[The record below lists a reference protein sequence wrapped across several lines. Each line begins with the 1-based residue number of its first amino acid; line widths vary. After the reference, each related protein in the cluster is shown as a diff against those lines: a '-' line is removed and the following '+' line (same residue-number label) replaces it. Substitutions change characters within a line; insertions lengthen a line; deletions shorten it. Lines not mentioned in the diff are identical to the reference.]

1 MPMTFF
7 YTLSRFTHTHIS
19 NKLKQSL
26 SDNLVR
32 FYPLAGRVKDE
43 FYVDCNDDGV
53 PYIEAKVKGQ
63 LSETIR
69 NPVPKELH
77 KLHPYRLDDVKDLA
91 AAVQVNFFDCGGVA
105 VTMLISHKV
114 ADAVSYFNFVNCWAA
129 TSRQDS
135 HIVVPQFGADAL
147 FPPKN
152 IAGFKSSS
160 GMVKEDITT
169 RRFVF
174 SASAVAAIRAKY
186 SSDSIVTTEH
196 PRRPSRIEA
205 LSAFLWT
212 TYVAAIKEDVNPNSI
227 YAVLHAVNLR
237 PRVDPPLPDHFFGNV
252 SRIAVA
258 VPCRDVEKEGYDVL
272 NPMRDAIKK
281 VDGEYVRKLREGDE
295 HLDFL
300 RDRSERFSSG
310 EVVPFGFTSLCR
322 FPLYEADFGWGK
334 PIWVGSGCLTYNNL
348 IVFIDTSSGD
358 GIEAWVHLKEA
369 DMAKFEK
376 DKDLLSL
383 VPPPPCV

>member
-1 MPMTFF
+1 M
-7 YTLSRFTHTHIS
+7 
-19 NKLKQSL
+19 
-26 SDNLVR
+26 
-32 FYPLAGRVKDE
+32 
-43 FYVDCNDDGV
+43 
-53 PYIEAKVKGQ
+53 
-63 LSETIR
+63 
-69 NPVPKELH
+69 
-77 KLHPYRLDDVKDLA
+77 
-91 AAVQVNFFDCGGVA
+91 
-105 VTMLISHKV
+105 
-114 ADAVSYFNFVNCWAA
+114 
-129 TSRQDS
+129 
-135 HIVVPQFGADAL
+135 
-147 FPPKN
+147 
-152 IAGFKSSS
+152 
-160 GMVKEDITT
+160 
-169 RRFVF
+169 
-174 SASAVAAIRAKY
+174 
-186 SSDSIVTTEH
+186 
-196 PRRPSRIEA
+196 
-205 LSAFLWT
+205 
-212 TYVAAIKEDVNPNSI
+212 AAIKEDVNPNSI

-237 PRVDPPLPDHFFGNV
+237 PRVDPPLPDYFFGNV

-348 IVFIDTSSGD
+348 IVFIDTSSDD
-358 GIEAWVHLKEA
+358 GREAWVHLKEA

-383 VPPPPCV
+383 VAPPPCV